1 MTDQFEH
8 SRVNEPTSDLFE
20 LLPNDKTS
28 RSLLYLNK
36 KIVDKKASIKKI
48 LFKTIGKGNI
58 VRKPSPLYR
67 LEKGFKTK
75 FFSKN
80 GLLIDLMPKLR
91 SEFIQKE
98 TKIKNS
104 LEDKIHLGEMTYLNY
119 TDTGLDQEKQR
130 ENDLKRKMLLRST
143 NFLYRASPLKSHRYM
158 NKTTT
163 AYNEYSHSN
172 MKINNSCAK
181 KYDLYSPGKKH
192 VHISPNM
199 NYTASTFILNNSS
212 SIGFNDKLTNNNTYS
227 TLTNRQNKIRKQKK
241 KVHNIKLNLL
251 SFGKN
256 NSNKKFIFND
266 DVDDTTIKNTML
278 DSYIKARTQK
288 KNTIINFNKTHRPKI
303 NRKVLTNK
311 MTDLVYNFDKLGKD
325 LIDIIDDSKIDKK
338 TNKFIKEDIN
348 TIFKTNDDTSELKQA
363 LSSFS
368 NKKKEKNNMLNKND
382 ALVDQDKF
390 IENSLRNAAQR
401 LSDTQ
406 AMNYIDKLMFGK
418 VNKDQLKEEEK
429 EEDIMRATEKFNQDN
444 KKVKILRKKLNNNIL
459 KISKMRKQLVQK
471 NIKLVRRIEED
482 LEKDKIEM
490 SSNKL

>member
-1 MTDQFEH
+1 
-8 SRVNEPTSDLFE
+8 
-20 LLPNDKTS
+20 
-28 RSLLYLNK
+28 
-36 KIVDKKASIKKI
+36 
-48 LFKTIGKGNI
+48 
-58 VRKPSPLYR
+58 
-67 LEKGFKTK
+67 
-75 FFSKN
+75 
-80 GLLIDLMPKLR
+80 
-91 SEFIQKE
+91 
-98 TKIKNS
+98 
-104 LEDKIHLGEMTYLNY
+104 
-119 TDTGLDQEKQR
+119 
-130 ENDLKRKMLLRST
+130 
-143 NFLYRASPLKSHRYM
+143 
-158 NKTTT
+158 
-163 AYNEYSHSN
+163 
-172 MKINNSCAK
+172 
-181 KYDLYSPGKKH
+181 
-192 VHISPNM
+192 
-199 NYTASTFILNNSS
+199 
-212 SIGFNDKLTNNNTYS
+212 
-227 TLTNRQNKIRKQKK
+227 
-241 KVHNIKLNLL
+241 
-251 SFGKN
+251 
-256 NSNKKFIFND
+256 
-266 DVDDTTIKNTML
+266 ML
-278 DSYIKARTQK
+278 DSYIKAKTKK

>member
-1 MTDQFEH
+1 M
-8 SRVNEPTSDLFE
+8 
-20 LLPNDKTS
+20 
-28 RSLLYLNK
+28 
-36 KIVDKKASIKKI
+36 
-48 LFKTIGKGNI
+48 
-58 VRKPSPLYR
+58 
-67 LEKGFKTK
+67 
-75 FFSKN
+75 
-80 GLLIDLMPKLR
+80 
-91 SEFIQKE
+91 
-98 TKIKNS
+98 
-104 LEDKIHLGEMTYLNY
+104 
-119 TDTGLDQEKQR
+119 
-130 ENDLKRKMLLRST
+130 
-143 NFLYRASPLKSHRYM
+143 
-158 NKTTT
+158 
-163 AYNEYSHSN
+163 
-172 MKINNSCAK
+172 
-181 KYDLYSPGKKH
+181 
-192 VHISPNM
+192 
-199 NYTASTFILNNSS
+199 
-212 SIGFNDKLTNNNTYS
+212 TNNNTYS

-338 TNKFIKEDIN
+338 TNKFIQEDIN

>member
-1 MTDQFEH
+1 MNEQFEH
-8 SRVNEPTSDLFE
+8 SRVNEPTSDLFD
-20 LLPNDKTS
+20 LLPNDKTN

-36 KIVDKKASIKKI
+36 KIIDKKASIKQI
-48 LFKTIGKGNI
+48 LFNTIGKGNI

-98 TKIKNS
+98 TRIKNS

-130 ENDLKRKMLLRST
+130 ENALKRKMLLRST
-143 NFLYRASPLKSHRYM
+143 NFLYHASPLKSHRYM

-163 AYNEYSHSN
+163 SNEYSHSN
-172 MKINNSCAK
+172 MKINNSSAK
-181 KYDLYSPGKKH
+181 KYDLYTSGSKRL
-192 VHISPNM
+192 HISPNM
-199 NYTASTFILNNSS
+199 NYTATTFILNNSS
-212 SIGFNDKLTNNNTYS
+212 SIGFNDTINNNTYS
-227 TLTNRQNKIRKQKK
+227 SITNRQNKIKKQRK
-241 KVHNIKLNLL
+241 KVNNIKLNLL

-266 DVDDTTIKNTML
+266 DVDGTIIKNTML

-288 KNTIINFNKTHRPKI
+288 NTKLILNRNKTHRPKI
-303 NRKVLTNK
+303 SGKSLTNK
-311 MTDLVYNFDKLGKD
+311 MTDLVHHFDKLGKD
-325 LIDIIDDSKIDKK
+325 LIDIIDESKVDKK
-338 TNKFIKEDIN
+338 TDKFIREDID
-348 TIFKTNDDTSELKQA
+348 TIFKTNDESSELKKA
-363 LSSFS
+363 LSSFA
-368 NKKKEKNNMLNKND
+368 NKKNDKKNILNKNE
-382 ALVDQDKF
+382 ALVDQEKF
-390 IENSLRNAAQR
+390 IENSLKNAAQR

-418 VNKDQLKEEEK
+418 VNNDQLKEEEK
-429 EEDIMRATEKFNQDN
+429 EEDIIRATEKFNKDN

-459 KISKMRKQLVQK
+459 KITKMRKQLIQK

-482 LEKDKIEM
+482 LEKDKLAL